1 MFLSA
6 GLTLTA
12 ATCVVFA
19 ELFWNPGVCY
29 CTLRRFQATIVRL
42 LMGVTWTVHA
52 DVVMCMFVGKTVYF
66 STFNDSRFG
75 VISMLMF
82 IN

>member
-29 CTLRRFQATIVRL
+29 LYSPLFSGYYSAPACGHHVDRACRCTN
-42 LMGVTWTVHA
+42 VH
-52 DVVMCMFVGKTVYF
+52 VCE
-66 STFNDSRFG
+66 
-75 VISMLMF
+75 
-82 IN
+82 